1 MKIRKFA
8 LLMLCVSALLVI
20 LASSS
25 CTRERKPAYPLEI
38 TDGVGRIVSIPR
50 EPERIVCLTPSSAEI
65 VFAVGAGS
73 RVVGISEDTKYP
85 VEAQEITKIGSYT
98 SLNIE
103 KITALDPDL
112 LFADPYQESAVERL
126 ESLGLAVVILDYKS
140 IEQILS
146 NIALTGKVIG
156 QEKEASSVVK
166 NIEAKIG
173 EIAAKTAHL
182 KETERPKVLYLYE
195 PIWVAGSDTLANSY
209 IEKAGGI
216 NVAADIQE
224 CQSMNLEAVIT
235 RNPDVILC
243 VEGYAPTL
251 DWVMNEPRLQEVN
264 ALKNNRVYPLD
275 ADTVDCP
282 GPRIGVALELVAK
295 CLYPELFGAA
305 SD

>member
-1 MKIRKFA
+1 MKIRKLA

-25 CTRERKPAYPLEI
+25 CAGEIKPAYPLEI
-38 TDGVGRIVSIPR
+38 IDGVGRTVSIPR
-50 EPERIVCLTPSSAEI
+50 EPERIVCLTPSSTEI

-73 RVVGISEDTKYP
+73 KVVGVSEDTMYP

-103 KITALDPDL
+103 KIAALGPDL

-126 ESLGLAVVILDYKS
+126 ESLGLAVVILHHKS

-146 NIALTGKVIG
+146 NIALAGKVIG
-156 QEKEASSVVK
+156 QEKEASSVVQ

-173 EIAAKTAHL
+173 AIAAKTAHL
-182 KETERPKVLYLYE
+182 KEAERPKVLYLYE
-195 PIWVAGSDTLANSY
+195 PIWVAGYDTLAHSY
-209 IEKAGGI
+209 IEKVGGI

-295 CLYPELFGAA
+295 CLYPELFGAV